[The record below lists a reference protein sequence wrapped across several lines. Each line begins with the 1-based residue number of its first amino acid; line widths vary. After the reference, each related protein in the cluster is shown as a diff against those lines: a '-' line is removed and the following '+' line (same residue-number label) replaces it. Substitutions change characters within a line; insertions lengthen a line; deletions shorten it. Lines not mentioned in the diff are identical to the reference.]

1 MTLPTVI
8 PSCGLVINHPAT
20 SDPAVVQ
27 VRGTVP
33 FGDALLAAH
42 RDAGA
47 LNFTNSGVQAL
58 EPETGRDAV
67 MSAALALDGPAFD
80 LHCFRRYCHHS
91 FNTALRHVVFV
102 IALKLRLFHLIQNSQ
117 LITAASHIR

>member
-8 PSCGLVINHPAT
+8 PSWGLVIHNPAT

-27 VRGTVP
+27 MRGAVT
-33 FGDALLAAH
+33 FGNALLAAH
-42 RDAGA
+42 RDAGS
-47 LNFTNSGVQAL
+47 LYFTDSRIQAL
-58 EPETGRDAV
+58 EPQTGCDSV
-67 MSAALALDGPAFD
+67 VPAALALDGPTFD
-80 LHCFRRYCHHS
+80 LHCLRRYCHHS

-102 IALKLRLFHLIQNSQ
+102 IALKFRLFHLIQTSQ